1 MKPQDENR
9 KLREYIRQSK
19 QRRRWHGLTAVLA
32 TAAAVLTLCVM
43 VLPAVTLENTPQAL
57 ACQLDDLHTHT
68 DSCYDEEGELVCGY
82 ADFVAHTHDSSCYG
96 EDGTLICPLEER
108 KPHTHTESCYQ
119 ETETLVCGRE
129 ETQGHT
135 HTEACYE
142 TQLVC
147 SQEES
152 QGHTHTGHVHTDAC
166 YTVARTPIC
175 ESTEPDHVHTEECSE
190 AHQELTCTQDTGCY
204 DENGNLACS
213 QEETQGH
220 THSEECYDTQLVCG
234 QEETEPHTHI
244 DSCYQVQRELVCG
257 QEEVILHTHT
267 EGCWDEDGNLTCGMV
282 EIKEHVH
289 DETCLP
295 EEEVASHT
303 LAAQNEAVGTDFGPY
318 ITSTQVQVK
327 SGDQWVDIE
336 GGTVT
341 DGSSIQVTIYYHITD
356 SHIVTADNNIIYYQL
371 PNGIRLTEE
380 ENGPVEVG
388 DKIAGTYT
396 ITTDGLITITFSED
410 FADGDPFA
418 GNISFYG
425 EVSLAD
431 IEEGDDIVFGGAGGT
446 ITIVPDAGDTSLH
459 IEKTGEYK
467 QAEGKIHYTVTV
479 SSKDGSDGSI
489 TFEDKFLDSSGC
501 IAYNIESVHVVDSD
515 GNPVDVEPNLHV
527 GSAWFDMILP
537 ELGQDGSYTITYT
550 ATVHPDMTSKPD
562 GSVVARNQ
570 AKATDKSNSVQTIH
584 NLDISG
590 PRIEK
595 TGVYNPSTREVVW
608 TVYLYNP
615 RGYDLAGKTLRDTM
629 TWTYGEKTLEQV
641 ITSATLTPYIGETP
655 GEPETIELPYEFPA
669 NSTKSYIL
677 TYTTSLPE
685 DAAVG
690 ADLSVTNTAWL
701 DNWKAVYAIDGTVP
715 GKTGLVKTFTGQGE
729 GDAVESDLNWSSI
742 VTFPQG
748 TLEAGTLDSVRY
760 VDIIQDAVNEGGQLR
775 AGTHYT
781 TPELLQQLVAAPVDG
796 YNQLEA
802 LEYGTDYT
810 IQVVTAADFQKA
822 LGETYYNATG
832 VGYVFETVA
841 FDQLFNGFTF
851 DGKTYQFHWQDLEEV
866 DGGTPIA
873 MFAVTFTQSA
883 LDKLNA
889 VGQISISYSTHYDL
903 SKVTGN
909 GTYTLVN
916 GGRTPSN
923 SAAAN
928 TETALLAQLNKQ
940 VSTIGS
946 HDYTLESDAYTDGP
960 AAMDVG
966 DTDGNIYYRI
976 LLYNFGDEISLQD
989 TMWATQ
995 YGWSVGFD
1003 SIKVYDAATGDVLE
1017 TLTIWGE
1024 NGHLGSNPYWGTYTL
1039 KNLAAYRGCIIGL
1052 YYHVDVSANLP
1063 QGETQTIT
1071 NTVEWTGVAKD
1082 SVGTTVTN
1090 SKPTLEKESAL
1101 ADGENNLVYYYVTIN
1116 PGAKDL
1122 HPESNQLQLED
1133 TLTLPNGVSAT
1144 LLPNTI
1150 KLYTYDS
1157 ANGSNHYLGDD
1168 ITDATDVF
1176 AVVATEGKE
1185 NSYTFTVPD
1194 GTACVVVYAY
1204 EIDRGTYAGDN
1215 IEVNNAAML
1224 MGSAVIS
1231 AGDEIQLDNQGS
1243 SSQANKAT
1251 LTIYKIGGNDV
1262 SNLLQGVLFD
1272 LFRYEEQEGGGYE
1285 WVRTDVT
1292 AEGPPAGDGG
1302 NHFITGGDNVEGA
1315 IILNFLD
1322 EGGGNGNG
1330 SHYNTLYRLT
1340 EFETLPGYKLDTTPR
1355 YYVWGRNGATEESTQ
1370 AAMADV
1376 LKKAGV
1382 TWDEVTFIPYG
1393 GSETQTIANEP
1404 TTTEITVTKTW
1415 QGAEGT
1421 PLEEG
1426 LPDSVEVTLYVEIP
1440 SIDVSLPIYHGTSE
1454 EVLQVAVGH
1463 IEGSSLPVGG
1473 ESTHCVISG
1482 HRGLPSARLFTD
1494 LDQLA
1499 EGDIFTLRVL
1509 DETLTYEVDQIHV
1522 VEPDDITQLEI
1533 VEGEDLCTLV
1543 TCTPYGVN
1551 SHRLLVRGHRVENRE
1566 DGVMRIIADAMQID
1580 PRFVA
1585 PVIGA
1590 PILLAAL
1597 LVMILRPLRRRKRK
1611 R

>member
-96 EDGTLICPLEER
+96 EDGALICPLEER
-108 KPHTHTESCYQ
+108 KPHTHTEPCYQ

-147 SQEES
+147 GQEES

-166 YTVARTPIC
+166 YTVTQTRIC

-204 DENGNLACS
+204 DANGNLVCGL
-213 QEETQGH
+213 EETQGH
-220 THSEECYDTQLVCG
+220 THTQACYETQLVCG
-234 QEETEPHTHI
+234 QEETEPHTHT

-267 EGCWDEDGNLTCGMV
+267 ENCRDEEGNLTCGMV

-303 LAAQNEAVGTDFGPY
+303 LAAQNEDVGTNFGPY

-327 SGDQWVDIE
+327 SGDQWVDIVD
-336 GGTVT
+336 GTVT
-341 DGSSIQVTIYYHITD
+341 DGSSIQVTIYYSITD
-356 SHIVTADNNIIYYQL
+356 SDIVTAENNIIYYQL

-388 DKIAGTYT
+388 DKNAGTYT
-396 ITTDGLITITFSED
+396 ITTDGRITITFNEN
-410 FADGDPFA
+410 FADGSPFS
-418 GNISFYG
+418 GNISFHG

-431 IEEGDDIVFGGAGGT
+431 IEGGDDIVFGGAGGT

-459 IEKTGEYK
+459 IEKTGDYN
-467 QAEGKIHYTVTV
+467 QAEGKMYYTVTV
-479 SSKDGSDGSI
+479 SSEDGSDGPI
-489 TFEDKFLDSSGC
+489 HYTDKFLNPTGG
-501 IAYNIESVHVVDSD
+501 IAYEEESIRVLNSARQE
-515 GNPVDVEPNLHV
+515 VEVEIDFQTGSTWFEIPNL
-527 GSAWFDMILP
+527 P
-537 ELGQDGSYTITYT
+537 QLGPGESYTITYT
-550 ATVHPDMTSKPD
+550 ATVNPDDTTTED
-562 GSVVARNQ
+562 GSLEARNR
-570 AKATDKSNSVQTIH
+570 ASAADESNEVSTIH
-584 NLDISG
+584 EVEISG

-595 TGVYNPSTREVVW
+595 IGVYNPSTREVVW

-629 TWTYGEKTLEQV
+629 TWTYGGETLTQNIE
-641 ITSATLTPYIGETP
+641 SATLTPYTGETP
-655 GEPETIELPYEFPA
+655 GESETKKLPYEFPA

-701 DNWKAVYAIDGTVP
+701 GNWKAVYTIDGTVP
-715 GKTGLVKTFTGQGE
+715 GETGLVKTFTGQGD

-742 VTFPQG
+742 ITFPQG
-748 TLEAGTLDSVRY
+748 TLETGTLYSIRY
-760 VDIIQDAVNEGGQLR
+760 VDIIQDAVNEGWQLQ

-781 TPELLQQLVAAPVDG
+781 TPELLRQLVAAPVDG
-796 YNQLEA
+796 YNQQAELK
-802 LEYGTDYT
+802 YGTDYT
-810 IQVVTAADFQKA
+810 IQVVTAADFQTT

-832 VGYVFETVA
+832 VVYVFETVA
-841 FDQLFNGFTF
+841 FDQLFEGFSYGEQEF
-851 DGKTYQFHWQDLEEV
+851 QFTWRSLDDV
-866 DGGTPIA
+866 GANTPIA

-976 LLYNFGDEISLQD
+976 LLYNFGNEISLQD

-1071 NTVEWTGVAKD
+1071 NTVKWTDVAED
-1082 SVGTTVTN
+1082 SVETTVTN

-1101 ADGENNLVYYYVTIN
+1101 ADGENNRVYYYVTIN

-1122 HPESNQLQLED
+1122 LPDGGNLQLED

-1144 LLPNTI
+1144 LRPETI
-1150 KLYTYDS
+1150 KLYTYNAENAD
-1157 ANGSNHYLGDD
+1157 GHYLGED
-1168 ITDATDVF
+1168 ISDNPVF
-1176 AVVATEGKE
+1176 RVDQTEGEE
-1185 NSYTFTVPD
+1185 NSYIFTVPD
-1194 GTACVVVYAY
+1194 ETACVVVYAY

-1215 IEVNNAAML
+1215 IKVSNAAML

-1243 SSQANKAT
+1243 SSEANKAT
-1251 LTIYKIGGNDV
+1251 LTIYKIGDNDYA
-1262 SNLLQGVLFD
+1262 NLLNGVQFD
-1272 LFRYEEQEGGGYE
+1272 LYRYELQEDGTTYDWEQ
-1285 WVRTDVT
+1285 TDIT
-1292 AEGPPAGDGG
+1292 AEGEIGEGG
-1302 NHFITGGDNVEGA
+1302 QHFITGGDGPEGA
-1315 IILNFLD
+1315 IILNFLEEED
-1322 EGGGNGNG
+1322 GGG
-1330 SHYNTLYRLT
+1330 SYYNTI
-1340 EFETLPGYKLDTTPR
+1340 YKLVEYSTIEGYALDPTPR
-1355 YYVWGRNGATEESTQ
+1355 YYVWGKDGMSADQT
-1370 AAMADV
+1370 AAEMDDV
-1376 LKKAGV
+1376 LGKAGV
-1382 TWDEVTFIPYG
+1382 LWEKVTFIPYG
-1393 GSETQTIANEP
+1393 GSMTDTISNEP

-1421 PLEEG
+1421 PLEKD
-1426 LPDSVEVTLYVEIP
+1426 LPDSVEVTLYQQT
-1440 SIDVSLPIYHGTSE
+1440 D
-1454 EVLQVAVGH
+1454 
-1463 IEGSSLPVGG
+1463 GG
-1473 ESTHCVISG
+1473 EPVQYGESVTLTG
-1482 HRGLPSARLFTD
+1482 EANWTYTW
-1494 LDQLA
+1494 DQLPKEVDGQA
-1499 EGDIFTLRVL
+1499 VTYTVVETPITGWEASYDYGEGATGILEGAVQIINTKQSTFTLP
-1509 DETLTYEVDQIHV
+1509 ETGGVG
-1522 VEPDDITQLEI
+1522 P
-1533 VEGEDLCTLV
+1533 TLV
-1543 TCTPYGVN
+1543 AIAGVP
-1551 SHRLLVRGHRVENRE
+1551 LVGAA
-1566 DGVMRIIADAMQID
+1566 GV
-1580 PRFVA
+1580 VYWN
-1585 PVIGA
+1585 
-1590 PILLAAL
+1590 L
-1597 LVMILRPLRRRKRK
+1597 RRKRRRGGK
-1611 R
+1611 GP

>member
-9 KLREYIRQSK
+9 KLREYVRQSK
-19 QRRRWHGLTAVLA
+19 LRRRWHGLTAVLA

-119 ETETLVCGRE
+119 ETEALVCGQE

-147 SQEES
+147 GQEEG

-166 YTVARTPIC
+166 YTVTQTRIC

-190 AHQELTCTQDTGCY
+190 AHRELTCTQDTGCY
-204 DENGNLACS
+204 DENGNLICGL
-213 QEETQGH
+213 EETQGH
-220 THSEECYDTQLVCG
+220 AHSEDCYETQLVCG
-234 QEETEPHTHI
+234 QEETEPHTHT

-267 EGCWDEDGNLTCGMV
+267 EDCRDEDGNLTCGMV

-295 EEEVASHT
+295 EEEVAPHT
-303 LAAQNEAVGTDFGPY
+303 LAAQNEAVGTDFRPY

-327 SGDQWVDIE
+327 SGDQWVDIV

-341 DGSSIQVTIYYHITD
+341 DGSSIQVTIYYSITD
-356 SHIVTADNNIIYYQL
+356 SNIVTAENNIIYYQL

-388 DKIAGTYT
+388 DKNAGTYT
-396 ITTDGLITITFSED
+396 ITTAGLITIRFNED

-418 GNISFYG
+418 GNISFHG

-431 IEEGDDIVFGGAGGT
+431 IEGGDDIVFGGAGGT

-467 QAEGKIHYTVTV
+467 QAEGKMYYTVTV
-479 SSKDGSDGSI
+479 SSEDGSDGTI
-489 TFEDKFLDSSGC
+489 HYTDKFLNPTGG
-501 IAYNIESVHVVDSD
+501 IAYEEESILVLNSAGQEIE
-515 GNPVDVEPNLHV
+515 VEIDFQTGSTWFEIPNL
-527 GSAWFDMILP
+527 P
-537 ELGQDGSYTITYT
+537 QLGPGESYTITYT
-550 ATVHPDMTSKPD
+550 ATVNPDDTTTED
-562 GSVVARNQ
+562 GSLEARNQ
-570 AKATDKSNSVQTIH
+570 ASAADESNQVSTIH
-584 NLDISG
+584 EMEISG
-590 PRIEK
+590 PRIQK
-595 TGVYNPSTREVVW
+595 IGVYNPSTREVVW

-615 RGYDLAGKTLRDTM
+615 RGYDLEGKTLSDTM
-629 TWTYGEKTLEQV
+629 TWTYGGKTLTQNIE
-641 ITSATLTPYIGETP
+641 SATLTPYTGETP
-655 GEPETIELPYEFPA
+655 GESVAIELPYEFPA
-669 NSTKSYIL
+669 NSTQSYIL

-701 DNWKAVYAIDGTVP
+701 GNWKAEYTIDGTVP
-715 GKTGLVKTFTGQGE
+715 GKTGLVKTFTGQGD
-729 GDAVESDLNWSSI
+729 GDAVKSDLNWSSVI
-742 VTFPQG
+742 TFPQG
-748 TLEAGTLDSVRY
+748 TLEAGTLDSIRY
-760 VDIIQDAVNEGGQLR
+760 VDIIQDAVNEGWQLQ

-781 TPELLQQLVAAPVDG
+781 TPELLRQLVAAPVDG
-796 YNQLEA
+796 YNQQA
-802 LEYGTDYT
+802 PLEYGTDYT
-810 IQVVTAADFQKA
+810 IQVVTAADFQTA
-822 LGETYYNATG
+822 LGEAYYNATG
-832 VGYVFETVA
+832 VGYVFKTVT
-841 FDQLFNGFTF
+841 FDQLFEGFSYEGETF
-851 DGKTYQFHWQDLEEV
+851 KFTWSDLDEV
-866 DGGTPIA
+866 GTDTPIA
-873 MFAVTFTQSA
+873 MFAVTFTSSA
-883 LDKLNA
+883 VDKLNEA
-889 VGQISISYSTHYDL
+889 GQISISYSTHYDL
-903 SKVTGN
+903 SKVTRN

-940 VSTIGS
+940 VSTIGG
-946 HDYTLESDAYTDGP
+946 HDYALESNAYTDGP
-960 AAMDVG
+960 AKMDVG

-995 YGWSVGFD
+995 NGGNISVD
-1003 SIKVYDAATGDVLE
+1003 SIQVYDPITGNLLE
-1017 TLTIWGE
+1017 TLEIWGAD
-1024 NGHLGSNPYWGTYTL
+1024 GHFGKEHDYYGIYNL
-1039 KNLAAYRGCIIGL
+1039 KNLGAYRGYIIGL
-1052 YYHVDVSANLP
+1052 YYHVDVSA
-1063 QGETQTIT
+1063 QVAEGETKTIT
-1071 NTVEWTGVAKD
+1071 NTVKWTDVAED
-1082 SVGTTVTN
+1082 SVETTVTN

-1157 ANGSNHYLGDD
+1157 ANGSNHYLGED
-1168 ITDATDVF
+1168 ITDTTPVF
-1176 AVVATEGKE
+1176 AVVETEGKE

-1194 GTACVVVYAY
+1194 QTACVVVYAY

-1272 LFRYEEQEGGGYE
+1272 LFRYEEQEGGGYK

-1292 AEGPPAGDGG
+1292 AAGPPAGDGG

-1426 LPDSVEVTLYVEIP
+1426 LPDSVEVTLYQQ
-1440 SIDVSLPIYHGTSE
+1440 T
-1454 EVLQVAVGH
+1454 
-1463 IEGSSLPVGG
+1463 
-1473 ESTHCVISG
+1473 
-1482 HRGLPSARLFTD
+1482 
-1494 LDQLA
+1494 A
-1499 EGDIFTLRVL
+1499 EGEPVQYGDPVTLTAGTNWTYTWAQLPKEDAQGDPVTYTVVETPITGWEVSYDYGEGATGILEGTVIITNTKQSAFTLP
-1509 DETLTYEVDQIHV
+1509 ETGGVG
-1522 VEPDDITQLEI
+1522 P
-1533 VEGEDLCTLV
+1533 TLV
-1543 TCTPYGVN
+1543 AIAGVP
-1551 SHRLLVRGHRVENRE
+1551 LVGAA
-1566 DGVMRIIADAMQID
+1566 GV
-1580 PRFVA
+1580 VYWN
-1585 PVIGA
+1585 
-1590 PILLAAL
+1590 L
-1597 LVMILRPLRRRKRK
+1597 RRKRRRGGK
-1611 R
+1611 GP

>member
-96 EDGTLICPLEER
+96 EEGTLICPLEER
-108 KPHTHTESCYQ
+108 KPHTHTASCYQ
-119 ETETLVCGRE
+119 ETEALACGRE

-152 QGHTHTGHVHTDAC
+152 QGHTHTGHVNTDAC
-166 YTVARTPIC
+166 YTVTQTRIC

-204 DENGNLACS
+204 DENGNLICGL
-213 QEETQGH
+213 EETQGH
-220 THSEECYDTQLVCG
+220 AHSEDCYETQLVCG
-234 QEETEPHTHI
+234 QEETEPHTHT

-267 EGCWDEDGNLTCGMV
+267 ENCRDEEGNLTCGMV

-327 SGDQWVDIE
+327 SGDQWVDIV

-341 DGSSIQVTIYYHITD
+341 DGSSIQVTIYYSITD
-356 SHIVTADNNIIYYQL
+356 SDIVTAENNIIYYQL

-388 DKIAGTYT
+388 DKNAGTYT
-396 ITTDGLITITFSED
+396 ITTAGRITITFHAD
-410 FADGDPFA
+410 FADGSPFS
-418 GNISFYG
+418 GNISFHG

-459 IEKTGEYK
+459 IEKTGDYN
-467 QAEGKIHYTVTV
+467 QAEGKMYYTVTV
-479 SSKDGSDGSI
+479 SSEDGSDGPI
-489 TFEDKFLDSSGC
+489 HYTDKFLNPTGG
-501 IAYNIESVHVVDSD
+501 IAYEEESILVLNSARQE
-515 GNPVDVEPNLHV
+515 VEV
-527 GSAWFDMILP
+527 EIDFQTGSTWFDILNLP
-537 ELGQDGSYTITYT
+537 QLGPAEFYTISYT
-550 ATVHPDMTSKPD
+550 ATVNPDDTTTDD
-562 GSVVARNQ
+562 GSLEARNQ
-570 AKATDKSNSVQTIH
+570 ASAADESNQVSTIH
-584 NLDISG
+584 EVEISG
-590 PRIEK
+590 PRIQK
-595 TGVYNPSTREVVW
+595 IGVYNPSTREVVW

-615 RGYDLAGKTLRDTM
+615 RGYDLEGKTLSDTM
-629 TWTYGEKTLEQV
+629 TWTYGGKTLTQNIE
-641 ITSATLTPYIGETP
+641 SATLTPYTGETP
-655 GEPETIELPYEFPA
+655 GESETIKLPYTFPA
-669 NSTKSYIL
+669 DSKQSYIL

-701 DNWKAVYAIDGTVP
+701 GNWKAVYTIDGTVP
-715 GKTGLVKTFTGQGE
+715 GKTGLMKTFTGQGD
-729 GDAVESDLNWSSI
+729 GDAVKSDLNWSSI
-742 VTFPQG
+742 ITFPQG
-748 TLEAGTLDSVRY
+748 TLKAGTLDSIRY
-760 VDIIQDAVNEGGQLR
+760 VDIIQDAVNEGWQLQ

-781 TPELLQQLVAAPVDG
+781 TPELLRQLVAAPVEG
-796 YNQLEA
+796 YNQQA
-802 LEYGTDYT
+802 PLEYGTDYT
-810 IQVVTAADFQKA
+810 IQVVTAADFQTA
-822 LGETYYNATG
+822 LEETYYNATG
-832 VGYVFETVA
+832 VVYVFETVA

-851 DGKTYQFHWQDLEEV
+851 DGKTYQFHWHDLQEV

-873 MFAVTFTQSA
+873 MFAVTFTSSA

-889 VGQISISYSTHYDL
+889 AGQISISYSTHYDL
-903 SKVTGN
+903 SEVTGN
-909 GTYTLVN
+909 GTYALVN

-940 VSTIGS
+940 VSTIGG
-946 HDYTLESDAYTDGP
+946 HDYALESDAYTDKKV
-960 AAMDVG
+960 AIDVG

-1003 SIKVYDAATGDVLE
+1003 SIKVYNAATGDVLE

-1063 QGETQTIT
+1063 QGETKTFT
-1071 NTVEWTGVAKD
+1071 NTVQWTGVSED
-1082 SVGTTVTN
+1082 SVETTVTN
-1090 SKPTLEKESAL
+1090 SKPTLEKDSSLDEES
-1101 ADGENNLVYYYVTIN
+1101 NRVYYYVTIN

-1122 HPESNQLQLED
+1122 HPESDRLQLED

-1144 LLPNTI
+1144 LRPETI
-1150 KLYTYDS
+1150 KLYTYNAENAD
-1157 ANGSNHYLGDD
+1157 GHYLGED
-1168 ITDATDVF
+1168 ISDNPVF
-1176 AVVATEGKE
+1176 RVDQTEGEE
-1185 NSYTFTVPD
+1185 NSYIFTVPD
-1194 GTACVVVYAY
+1194 ETACVVVYAY

-1215 IEVNNAAML
+1215 IKVSNAAML

-1243 SSQANKAT
+1243 SSEANKAT
-1251 LTIYKIGGNDV
+1251 LTIYKIGDNDYA
-1262 SNLLQGVLFD
+1262 NLLNGVQFD
-1272 LFRYEEQEGGGYE
+1272 LYRYELQEDGTTYDWEQ
-1285 WVRTDVT
+1285 TDIT
-1292 AEGPPAGDGG
+1292 AEGEIGEGG
-1302 NHFITGGDNVEGA
+1302 QHFITGGDGPEGA
-1315 IILNFLD
+1315 IILNFLEEED
-1322 EGGGNGNG
+1322 GGG
-1330 SHYNTLYRLT
+1330 SYYNTI
-1340 EFETLPGYKLDTTPR
+1340 YKLVEYSTIEGYALDPTPR
-1355 YYVWGRNGATEESTQ
+1355 YYVWGKDGMSADQT
-1370 AAMADV
+1370 AAEMDDV

-1382 TWDEVTFIPYG
+1382 LWEKVTFIPYG
-1393 GSETQTIANEP
+1393 GSMTDTISNEP

-1426 LPDSVEVTLYVEIP
+1426 LPDSVEVTLYQQ
-1440 SIDVSLPIYHGTSE
+1440 T
-1454 EVLQVAVGH
+1454 A
-1463 IEGSSLPVGG
+1463 EGEPGQYG
-1473 ESTHCVISG
+1473 ESVTLTDDNNWTYTWEQLPKEVDGQAVTYTVVETPITGWEASYDYGEGATGILEGTVIITNTKQ
-1482 HRGLPSARLFTD
+1482 SA
-1494 LDQLA
+1494 
-1499 EGDIFTLRVL
+1499 FTLP
-1509 DETLTYEVDQIHV
+1509 ETGGVGT
-1522 VEPDDITQLEI
+1522 
-1533 VEGEDLCTLV
+1533 TLV
-1543 TCTPYGVN
+1543 AIAGVP
-1551 SHRLLVRGHRVENRE
+1551 L
-1566 DGVMRIIADAMQID
+1566 
-1580 PRFVA
+1580 
-1585 PVIGA
+1585 IGA
-1590 PILLAAL
+1590 AGVVYLHQ
-1597 LVMILRPLRRRKRK
+1597 RRKRQ
-1611 R
+1611 RGGRGP

>member
-9 KLREYIRQSK
+9 KLREYVRQSK
-19 QRRRWHGLTAVLA
+19 LRRRWHGLTAVLA

-43 VLPAVTLENTPQAL
+43 VLPAITLENTSQTL
-57 ACQLDDLHTHT
+57 VCQLDDLHTHT
-68 DSCYDEEGELVCGY
+68 DSCYNEEGELVCGY

-166 YTVARTPIC
+166 YTVAQTRIC
-175 ESTEPDHVHTEECSE
+175 ESTEPDHVHTEACYET
-190 AHQELTCTQDTGCY
+190 QRELTCTQDTGCY
-204 DENGNLACS
+204 DANGNLACGL
-213 QEETQGH
+213 EETQGH
-220 THSEECYDTQLVCG
+220 AHSEDCYEIQLVCG
-234 QEETEPHTHI
+234 QEETEPHTHT

-267 EGCWDEDGNLTCGMV
+267 EECRDEEGNLTCGMV

-303 LAAQNEAVGTDFGPY
+303 LAAQNEDVGTNFGPY

-327 SGDQWVDIE
+327 SGDQWVDIVD
-336 GGTVT
+336 GTVT
-341 DGSSIQVTIYYHITD
+341 DGSSIQVTIYYSITD
-356 SHIVTADNNIIYYQL
+356 SDIVTAENNIIYYQL

-388 DKIAGTYT
+388 NKTAGTYT
-396 ITTDGLITITFSED
+396 ITRDGLITITFNED

-418 GNISFYG
+418 GNISFHG

-431 IEEGDDIVFGGAGGT
+431 IEGGDGIVFGGAGGT

-467 QAEGKIHYTVTV
+467 QAEGKMYYTVTV
-479 SSKDGSDGSI
+479 SSEQGSDGPI
-489 TFEDKFLDSSGC
+489 HYTDKFLNPTGG
-501 IAYNIESVHVVDSD
+501 IAYEKESIRVLDSAGKKVEVEIEFKTGSTWF
-515 GNPVDVEPNLHV
+515 EIPNLPQLDA
-527 GSAWFDMILP
+527 G
-537 ELGQDGSYTITYT
+537 ESYTITYT
-550 ATVHPDMTSKPD
+550 ATVDPD
-562 GSVVARNQ
+562 GTTTEDGSLEARNQ
-570 AKATDKSNSVQTIH
+570 ASAADESNQVSTIH
-584 NLDISG
+584 EVEISG

-595 TGVYNPSTREVVW
+595 IGVYNPSTREVVW

-615 RGYDLAGKTLRDTM
+615 RGYNLAGKTLRDTM
-629 TWTYGEKTLEQV
+629 TWTYGGKTLTQNIE
-641 ITSATLTPYIGETP
+641 SATLTPYTGETP
-655 GEPETIELPYEFPA
+655 GESKTIELPYEFPA
-669 NSTKSYIL
+669 DSTQSYIL

-701 DNWKAVYAIDGTVP
+701 DNWKAVYTIDGTVP
-715 GKTGLVKTFTGQGE
+715 GETGLVKTFTGQGD
-729 GDAVESDLNWSSI
+729 GDAVKSDLNWSSI
-742 VTFPQG
+742 ITFPQG
-748 TLEAGTLDSVRY
+748 TLEAATLDSVRY
-760 VDIIQDAVNEGGQLR
+760 VDIIQDAINEGWQLE

-781 TPELLQQLVAAPVDG
+781 TPELLQQLVAAPVEG
-796 YNQLEA
+796 YTQLEA

-810 IQVVTAADFQKA
+810 IQVVTAEDFRA
-822 LGETYYNATG
+822 TLGEAYYTADG
-832 VGYVFETVA
+832 VGYVFKIVT
-841 FDQLFNGFTF
+841 FDQLFEGFSYEGETF
-851 DGKTYQFHWQDLEEV
+851 KFTWSDLDEV
-866 DGGTPIA
+866 GTDTPIA
-873 MFAVTFTQSA
+873 MFAIEFTEAAVT
-883 LDKLNA
+883 KVNNA
-889 VGQISISYSTHYDL
+889 GQISISYSTHYDL
-903 SKVTGN
+903 SIVTGN

-995 YGWSVGFD
+995 NGGNISVD
-1003 SIKVYDAATGDVLE
+1003 SIQVYDPITGNLLE
-1017 TLTIWGE
+1017 TLEIWGAD
-1024 NGHLGSNPYWGTYTL
+1024 GHFGKEHDYYGIYNL
-1039 KNLAAYRGCIIGL
+1039 KNLGAYRGYIIGL
-1052 YYHVDVSANLP
+1052 YYHVDVSA
-1063 QGETQTIT
+1063 QVAEGETKTIT
-1071 NTVEWTGVAKD
+1071 NTVKWTDVAED
-1082 SVGTTVTN
+1082 SVETTVTN

-1101 ADGENNLVYYYVTIN
+1101 ADGENNRVYYYVTIN

-1122 HPESNQLQLED
+1122 LPDGGNLQLED

-1144 LLPNTI
+1144 LRPETI
-1150 KLYTYDS
+1150 KLYTYNAENAD
-1157 ANGSNHYLGDD
+1157 GHYLGED
-1168 ITDATDVF
+1168 ISDNPVF
-1176 AVVATEGKE
+1176 RVDQTEGEE
-1185 NSYTFTVPD
+1185 NSYIFTVPD
-1194 GTACVVVYAY
+1194 ETACVVVYAY

-1215 IEVNNAAML
+1215 IEVSNAAML

-1231 AGDEIQLDNQGS
+1231 AGDKIQLDNQGS
-1243 SSQANKAT
+1243 SSEANKAT

-1262 SNLLQGVLFD
+1262 SNLLQGVQFD
-1272 LFRYEEQEGGGYE
+1272 LHRYELQDNGEYT
-1285 WVRTDVT
+1285 WVRTSLT
-1292 AEGPPAGDGG
+1292 AQGEEAEDGG
-1302 NHFITGGDNVEGA
+1302 KHYITGGDGVEGA

-1376 LKKAGV
+1376 LAKAGV

-1426 LPDSVEVTLYVEIP
+1426 LPGSVEVTLYQQT
-1440 SIDVSLPIYHGTSE
+1440 D
-1454 EVLQVAVGH
+1454 
-1463 IEGSSLPVGG
+1463 EGEPV
-1473 ESTHCVISG
+1473 
-1482 HRGLPSARLFTD
+1482 
-1494 LDQLA
+1494 QY
-1499 EGDIFTLRVL
+1499 GDSV
-1509 DETLTYEVDQIHV
+1509 TLTAETNWTYTWEQLPKEVDGQAVTYTV
-1522 VEPDDITQLEI
+1522 VETPIAGWEASYDYGDGATGIT
-1533 VEGEDLCTLV
+1533 EGTVQIINTKHSSYTLPATGGVGPTLV
-1543 TCTPYGVN
+1543 AIAGVP
-1551 SHRLLVRGHRVENRE
+1551 LVGAA
-1566 DGVMRIIADAMQID
+1566 GVVYLHQ
-1580 PRFVA
+1580 
-1585 PVIGA
+1585 
-1590 PILLAAL
+1590 
-1597 LVMILRPLRRRKRK
+1597 RRKR
-1611 R
+1611 RRGGRSP

>member
-19 QRRRWHGLTAVLA
+19 QRKRWHGLTAVLA

-57 ACQLDDLHTHT
+57 ACQLDLHTHT

-82 ADFVAHTHDSSCYG
+82 ADFVAHTHDSSCYR

-108 KPHTHTESCYQ
+108 KPHTHTEPCYQ

-129 ETQGHT
+129 ETQG

-152 QGHTHTGHVHTDAC
+152 QGHTHTGHIHTDAC
-166 YTVARTPIC
+166 YTVTPTPIC
-175 ESTEPDHVHTEECSE
+175 ESTEPDHVHTEECYE
-190 AHQELTCTQDTGCY
+190 AHRELTCTQDTGCY
-204 DENGNLACS
+204 DENGNLICGL
-213 QEETQGH
+213 EETQGH

-234 QEETEPHTHI
+234 QEETEPHTHT

-267 EGCWDEDGNLTCGMV
+267 AGCWDEDGNLTCGMV

-295 EEEVASHT
+295 EEEVAPHT
-303 LAAQNEAVGTDFGPY
+303 LAAQNEAVGTDFRQY

-327 SGDQWVDIE
+327 SGDQWVDIV

-356 SHIVTADNNIIYYQL
+356 SNIVTKDNNIIYYQL

-388 DKIAGTYT
+388 DEIAGTYI
-396 ITTDGLITITFSED
+396 ITTDGLITITFNES
-410 FADGDPFA
+410 FADGSPFS
-418 GNISFYG
+418 GNISFHG

-431 IEEGDDIVFGGAGGT
+431 IEGGDGIVFGGAGGT

-459 IEKTGEYK
+459 IEKTGDYK

-479 SSKDGSDGSI
+479 SSEDGSDGTI
-489 TFEDKFLDSSGC
+489 HYTDKFLIPTGG
-501 IAYNIESVHVVDSD
+501 IAYEEESIRVLDSA
-515 GNPVDVEPNLHV
+515 GQEVEVEINFHTGSTWFDIPNL
-527 GSAWFDMILP
+527 P
-537 ELGQDGSYTITYT
+537 QLGPGESYTITYT
-550 ATVHPDMTSKPD
+550 ATVDPDDTTTED
-562 GSVVARNQ
+562 GSLEARNQ
-570 AKATDKSNSVQTIH
+570 ASAADESNQVSTIH
-584 NLDISG
+584 EMEISG

-615 RGYDLAGKTLRDTM
+615 RGYDLEGKTLRDTM
-629 TWTYGEKTLEQV
+629 TWTYGEKTLTQNIE
-641 ITSATLTPYIGETP
+641 SAKLTPYTGETP
-655 GEPETIELPYEFPA
+655 GKSVTIELPYEFPA
-669 NSTKSYIL
+669 DSTQSYIL

-690 ADLSVTNTAWL
+690 ADLAVTNTAWL
-701 DNWKAVYAIDGTVP
+701 DNWKAEYTINGTVP

-742 VTFPQG
+742 ITFPQG
-748 TLEAGTLDSVRY
+748 TLQAGTLDTVRY
-760 VDIIQDAVNEGGQLR
+760 VDIIQDAVNEGWQLQS
-775 AGTHYT
+775 GTHYT
-781 TPELLQQLVAAPVDG
+781 TRELLRQMVVAPVEG
-796 YNQLEA
+796 YTQLDA

-810 IQVVTAADFQKA
+810 IQVVTAADFQTA
-822 LGETYYNATG
+822 LGATYYNATG
-832 VGYVFETVA
+832 VGYVYNEVE

-851 DGKTYQFHWQDLEEV
+851 DDKTYQFHWQNLQEV
-866 DGGTPIA
+866 ADGTPIA
-873 MFAVTFTQSA
+873 MFAVTFTSSA
-883 LDKLNA
+883 LDELNA
-889 VGQISISYSTHYDL
+889 AGQISISYSTHYDL
-903 SKVTGN
+903 SDVTGN

-940 VSTIGS
+940 VSTIGG

-976 LLYNFGDEISLQD
+976 LLYNFGNEISLQD

-1071 NTVEWTGVAKD
+1071 NTVKWTDVAED
-1082 SVGTTVTN
+1082 SVETTVTN

-1101 ADGENNLVYYYVTIN
+1101 ADGENNRVYYYVTIN

-1122 HPESNQLQLED
+1122 LPDGGNLQLED

-1144 LLPNTI
+1144 LRPETI
-1150 KLYTYDS
+1150 KLYTYNAENAD
-1157 ANGSNHYLGDD
+1157 GHYLGED
-1168 ITDATDVF
+1168 ISDNPVF
-1176 AVVATEGKE
+1176 RVDQTEGEE

-1194 GTACVVVYAY
+1194 ETACVVVYAY

-1215 IEVNNAAML
+1215 IEVSNAAML

-1243 SSQANKAT
+1243 SSEANKAT
-1251 LTIYKIGGNDV
+1251 LTIYKIGDNDYA
-1262 SNLLQGVLFD
+1262 NLLNGVQFD
-1272 LFRYEEQEGGGYE
+1272 LYRYELQEDGTTYDWEQ
-1285 WVRTDVT
+1285 TDIT
-1292 AEGPPAGDGG
+1292 AEGEIGEGG
-1302 NHFITGGDNVEGA
+1302 QHFITGGDGPEGA
-1315 IILNFLD
+1315 IILNFLEEED
-1322 EGGGNGNG
+1322 GGG
-1330 SHYNTLYRLT
+1330 SYYNTI
-1340 EFETLPGYKLDTTPR
+1340 YKLVEYSTIEGYALDPTPR
-1355 YYVWGRNGATEESTQ
+1355 YYVWGKDGMSADQT
-1370 AAMADV
+1370 AAEMDDV

-1382 TWDEVTFIPYG
+1382 LWEKVTFIPYG
-1393 GSETQTIANEP
+1393 GSMTDTISNEP

-1426 LPDSVEVTLYVEIP
+1426 LPDSVEVTLYQQT
-1440 SIDVSLPIYHGTSE
+1440 D
-1454 EVLQVAVGH
+1454 
-1463 IEGSSLPVGG
+1463 GG
-1473 ESTHCVISG
+1473 EPVQYGESVTLTDDNNWTYTWEQ
-1482 HRGLPSARLFTD
+1482 LPKEVDGQAVTYTVVETPITGWEASYDYGDGATGITEGTIRIINTKQSA
-1494 LDQLA
+1494 
-1499 EGDIFTLRVL
+1499 FTLP
-1509 DETLTYEVDQIHV
+1509 ETGGVG
-1522 VEPDDITQLEI
+1522 P
-1533 VEGEDLCTLV
+1533 TLV
-1543 TCTPYGVN
+1543 AIAGVP
-1551 SHRLLVRGHRVENRE
+1551 LVGAA
-1566 DGVMRIIADAMQID
+1566 GV
-1580 PRFVA
+1580 VYWN
-1585 PVIGA
+1585 
-1590 PILLAAL
+1590 L
-1597 LVMILRPLRRRKRK
+1597 RRKRRRGGK
-1611 R
+1611 GP

>member
-19 QRRRWHGLTAVLA
+19 QRKRWHGLTAVLA

-43 VLPAVTLENTPQAL
+43 VLPAVTLENTPQTL

-68 DSCYDEEGELVCGY
+68 DSCYDEEGKLVCGY

-96 EDGTLICPLEER
+96 EDGVLICPLEER

-166 YTVARTPIC
+166 YTVTQTRIC
-175 ESTEPDHVHTEECSE
+175 ESTEPDHVHTEECYE
-190 AHQELTCTQDTGCY
+190 TQRELTCTQDTGCY
-204 DENGNLACS
+204 DENGNLVCGL
-213 QEETQGH
+213 EETQGH
-220 THSEECYDTQLVCG
+220 THSEDCYEIQLVCG
-234 QEETEPHTHI
+234 QEETEPHTHT

-267 EGCWDEDGNLTCGMV
+267 ENCRDEEGNLTCGMV

-295 EEEVASHT
+295 EEEVAPHT
-303 LAAQNEAVGTDFGPY
+303 LAAQNEVVGTDFGPY
-318 ITSTQVQVK
+318 ITSTQVQVM
-327 SGDQWVDIE
+327 SGDQWVDIVD
-336 GGTVT
+336 GTVT
-341 DGSSIQVTIYYHITD
+341 DGSSIQVTIYYSITD
-356 SHIVTADNNIIYYQL
+356 SDIVTAENNIIYYQL
-371 PNGIRLTEE
+371 PNGIRLTKE

-388 DKIAGTYT
+388 VEIAGTYT
-396 ITTDGLITITFSED
+396 ITTDGRITITFNEG
-410 FADGDPFA
+410 FADGHPFA
-418 GNISFYG
+418 GNISFHG

-459 IEKTGEYK
+459 IEKTGDYN
-467 QAEGKIHYTVTV
+467 QAEGKMYYTVTV
-479 SSKDGSDGSI
+479 SSEDGSDGPI
-489 TFEDKFLDSSGC
+489 HYTDKFLNPTGG
-501 IAYNIESVHVVDSD
+501 IAYEEESIRVLNSARQE
-515 GNPVDVEPNLHV
+515 VEV
-527 GSAWFDMILP
+527 EIDFQTGSTWFDIQNLP
-537 ELGQDGSYTITYT
+537 QLGPGESYTITYT
-550 ATVHPDMTSKPD
+550 ATVNPDDTTTED
-562 GSVVARNQ
+562 GSLEARNQ
-570 AKATDKSNSVQTIH
+570 ASAADESNQVSTIH
-584 NLDISG
+584 EMEISG
-590 PRIEK
+590 PRIQK
-595 TGVYNPSTREVVW
+595 IGVYNPSTREVVW

-615 RGYDLAGKTLRDTM
+615 RGYNLAGKTLSDTM
-629 TWTYGEKTLEQV
+629 TWTYGGETLEQV

-655 GEPETIELPYEFPA
+655 GEPKTIELPYEFPA
-669 NSTKSYIL
+669 DSTQSYIL

-690 ADLSVTNTAWL
+690 ADLAVTNTAWL
-701 DNWKAVYAIDGTVP
+701 DNWKAVYTINGTVP

-742 VTFPQG
+742 ITFPQG
-748 TLEAGTLDSVRY
+748 TLAAGTLDSVRY
-760 VDIIQDAVNEGGQLR
+760 VDIIQDAVNEGWQLQ

-781 TPELLQQLVAAPVDG
+781 TPELLRQLVAAPVDG
-796 YNQLEA
+796 YNQQAELT
-802 LEYGTDYT
+802 YGTDYT
-810 IQVVTAADFQKA
+810 IQVVTAEDFQKA

-832 VGYVFETVA
+832 VGYVFKTVA
-841 FDQLFNGFTF
+841 FDQLFEGFSYGVQEF
-851 DGKTYQFHWQDLEEV
+851 QFTWRNLDDV
-866 DGGTPIA
+866 GANTPIA
-873 MFAVTFTQSA
+873 MFAVTFTSSA
-883 LDKLNA
+883 LDELNA
-889 VGQISISYSTHYDL
+889 AGQISISYSTHYDL
-903 SKVTGN
+903 SEVTGN

-940 VSTIGS
+940 VSTIGG
-946 HDYTLESDAYTDGP
+946 HDYALESDAYTDENV
-960 AAMDVG
+960 AIDVG

-976 LLYNFGDEISLQD
+976 LLYNFGDEIFLQD

-1003 SIKVYDAATGDVLE
+1003 SIKVYDAATGDVLK

-1024 NGHLGSNPYWGTYTL
+1024 NGHLESNPYWGTYTL

-1063 QGETQTIT
+1063 QGETETIT

-1082 SVGTTVTN
+1082 SVETTVTN

-1101 ADGENNLVYYYVTIN
+1101 ADGENNRVYYYVTIN

-1122 HPESNQLQLED
+1122 LPDGGNLQLED
-1133 TLTLPNGVSAT
+1133 TVTLPNGVSTT

-1150 KLYTYDS
+1150 QLFTYDS
-1157 ANGSNHYLGDD
+1157 ANGSNHYLGED
-1168 ITDATDVF
+1168 ITDTTPVF
-1176 AVVATEGKE
+1176 AVVETEGKE

-1194 GTACVVVYAY
+1194 ETACVVVYAY

-1262 SNLLQGVLFD
+1262 SNLLQGVQFD
-1272 LFRYEEQEGGGYE
+1272 LHRYELQDNGEYT
-1285 WVRTDVT
+1285 WVRTSLT
-1292 AEGPPAGDGG
+1292 AQGEEAEDGG
-1302 NHFITGGDNVEGA
+1302 KHYITGGDGVEGA

-1370 AAMADV
+1370 AAMAVV
-1376 LKKAGV
+1376 LAEAGV

-1421 PLEEG
+1421 PLEED
-1426 LPDSVEVTLYVEIP
+1426 LPDSVEVTLYQQT
-1440 SIDVSLPIYHGTSE
+1440 D
-1454 EVLQVAVGH
+1454 
-1463 IEGSSLPVGG
+1463 GG
-1473 ESTHCVISG
+1473 EPVQYGESVTLIG
-1482 HRGLPSARLFTD
+1482 EANWTYTWAQLPKEDAQGDPVTYTVVETPITGWEASYDYGEGATGITEGTIQIINTKQSA
-1494 LDQLA
+1494 
-1499 EGDIFTLRVL
+1499 FTLP
-1509 DETLTYEVDQIHV
+1509 ETGGVG
-1522 VEPDDITQLEI
+1522 P
-1533 VEGEDLCTLV
+1533 TLV
-1543 TCTPYGVN
+1543 A
-1551 SHRLLVRGHRVENRE
+1551 
-1566 DGVMRIIADAMQID
+1566 IA
-1580 PRFVA
+1580 
-1585 PVIGA
+1585 GA
-1590 PILLAAL
+1590 PLVGAAGVVYWNL
-1597 LVMILRPLRRRKRK
+1597 RRKRRRGGK
-1611 R
+1611 GP